1 MVTTN
6 DKVTAAQYNSM
17 RSSVNTVVATTYGQ
31 TMDSVIVTGGT
42 GDPATSDTVEEVDME
57 TLFHDIQ
64 KAYVHQNGVL
74 DTTIEIVSAG
84 NTIAADTSVNVN
96 TATGAKI
103 AVTGGTLMGYNDYIA
118 SITDISNH
126 NGETDGFAAS
136 SFSLSAALTSTRTT
150 SWGGAGQNQSVYHV
164 FEVAFLNNNHRNFYF
179 NAGGEIRFDASL
191 TGTSGSKG
199 TDWASLLSA
208 MGTVKMDKWR
218 TSAASGTP
226 AAASGFDDLTNS
238 YQTIFTK
245 TGSGV
250 YDDNDYTIEARRNG
264 TNLRFRVTFNDGDVG
279 TGGQGI
285 GGVNDPIDES
295 VTGTLTHNCT
305 TFTPDSSYT
314 YNSVVYPAVELA
326 VPTKTTSTN
335 LSQDLSTPPT

>member
-6 DKVTAAQYNSM
+6 DKVTATQYNGM
-17 RSSVNTVVATTYGQ
+17 QTSVNSVVATLYGQ
-31 TMDSVIVTGGT
+31 ALSSSQVTGGT
-42 GDPATSDTVEEVDME
+42 GDPSTSDTVEEIHME
-57 TLFHDIQ
+57 QLFLDIQ
-64 KAYVHQNGVL
+64 KAYVHQNGAL
-74 DTTIEIVSAG
+74 DTTIEVVSAG

-103 AVTGGTLMGYNDYIA
+103 AVTDGTLMGYNDYIN
-118 SITDISNH
+118 SVTSISNH
-126 NGETDGFAAS
+126 NGETDGFPAS

-150 SWGGAGQNQSVYHV
+150 NWGGAGQIQSVYHV
-164 FEVAFLNNNHRNFYF
+164 FEIAFLNNNHRTYF
-179 NAGGEIRFDASL
+179 FNTGGEIRFDASL

-208 MGTVKMDKWR
+208 MGTVKLDKWR

-250 YDDNDYTIEARRNG
+250 YADNDYTIEARRSG

-279 TGGQGI
+279 EGGQGI
-285 GGVNDPIDES
+285 GGVMDPIDETVS
-295 VTGTLTHNCT
+295 GTLTHNAS
-305 TFTPDSSYT
+305 TFTADSSYT
-314 YNSVVYPAVELA
+314 YNSVVRPAVQLA
-326 VPTKTTSTN
+326 EPTKTTSTN

>member
-6 DKVTAAQYNSM
+6 DSISATQYNSM
-17 RSSVNTVVATTYGQ
+17 RTDVNSVVVTLYDQ
-31 TMDSVIVTGGT
+31 TLNSVAVVGGS
-42 GDPATSDTVEEVDME
+42 DPAVSDTVEEVDME
-57 TLFHDIQ
+57 LLYLDIN
-64 KAYVHQNGVL
+64 KAYVHQTGSL
-74 DTTIEIVSAG
+74 HPDIALVSAG
-84 NTIAADTSVNVN
+84 NTVGADTSFNVN

-103 AVTGGTLMGYNDYIA
+103 AITDGTKMGYNDYIGA
-118 SITDISNH
+118 ITDISNH

-136 SFSLSAALTSTRTT
+136 SFSLATALTSTRTT
-150 SWGGAGQNQSVYHV
+150 NWGGAGQIQSVYHV
-164 FEVAFLNNNHRNFYF
+164 FDIEFLNANHRNFF
-179 NAGGEIRFDASL
+179 FQTGGEIRFDASL
-191 TGTSGSKG
+191 TGTSGAKG

-208 MGTVKMDKWR
+208 MGTVKLDKWR
-218 TSAASGTP
+218 TSASSGTP
-226 AAASGFDDLTNS
+226 AANSGYDDLTNS

-250 YDDNDYTIEARRNG
+250 YADNDYTIEARRSG

-285 GGVNDPIDES
+285 GGVNDPIDET
-295 VTGTLTHNCT
+295 VTGTLTHNAN
-305 TFTPDSSYT
+305 TFTADSSFTVNTTTYT
-314 YNSVVYPAVELA
+314 AVEIA